1 MTKQDILKILP
12 IAGAIAGDIIGSSY
26 ELKGNR
32 TKDYNFTLFNN
43 NSTYT
48 DDTVLTI
55 AVANWLL
62 DTSIPLQL
70 IVRSICRKYMEVGYG
85 HSFKKWLFSSE
96 PEPYQSWG
104 NGSAMRV
111 SPIVLKTPSLK
122 DALQVAEETA
132 IITHNHSEG
141 IKGAKAVTAAI
152 FLARHGFTKVN
163 IKDYIENKFGYNL
176 SRDINTIR
184 TNYSF
189 DSSCQGSVLE
199 AIIAFLQSS
208 DFEDA
213 IRLAVSL
220 GGDADTQACIAG
232 SIAASFYDEIPDNIL
247 DFVFNKLPEDFIDI
261 LHKFID
267 SLIYGSQSAVILT
280 AKEDLFLNSYIRYT
294 FALAVTDSTKV
305 FIPKG
310 TRVYVEIKDR
320 KCSMTQVLSN
330 REQIFSRIENELKN
344 KFPDFTSEYPYL
356 CNGILLDIDFDMYN
370 SFYISEVSDDD
381 IFNLFNI

>member
-12 IAGAIAGDIIGSSY
+12 IVGAIAGDIIGSSY

-32 TKDYNFTLFNN
+32 TKDYNFSLFNN
-43 NSTYT
+43 SSAYT

-55 AVANWLL
+55 AVASWLL
-62 DTSIPLQL
+62 DRSKPLQQ
-70 IVRSICRKYMEVGYG
+70 IVRFICRKYMDVGYG
-85 HSFKKWLFSSE
+85 HSFKEWLFSNN
-96 PEPYQSWG
+96 PKPYQSWG

-111 SPIVLKTPSLK
+111 SPIVLKTSSLK

-132 IITHNHSEG
+132 IITHNHPEG

-163 IKDYIENKFGYNL
+163 IKDYIENTFSYNL

-189 DSSCQGSVLE
+189 DSSCQGSVPE
-199 AIIAFLQSS
+199 AIIAFLQSL

-232 SIAASFYDEIPDNIL
+232 AIAASFYDEIPDNIL
-247 DFVFNKLPEDFIDI
+247 DLVFDKLPEEFIDI
-261 LHKFID
+261 LYKFINTQ
-267 SLIYGSQSAVILT
+267 IHSQLAVILT
-280 AKEDLFLNSYIRYT
+280 AKEDIFLNSYIRYT

-305 FIPKG
+305 LIPKG
-310 TRVYVEIKDR
+310 TRLYVEIKDR
-320 KCSMTQVLSN
+320 KCSMAQVLSN
-330 REQIFSRIENELKN
+330 REQIFSRIENELK
-344 KFPDFTSEYPYL
+344 KDFSDFSSEYPCL
-356 CNGILLDIDFDMYN
+356 CNGISLNMDSDMYN
-370 SFYISEVSDDD
+370 SFYISDVSDDD